1 MKKLGHILLAITLF
15 VSSVAFTSC
24 KDEEK
29 KEGMMPSGT
38 NIAEQDMPY
47 GATITKMLP
56 ENFPEIKITTEYDNR
71 FLSEDEAALVSNYF
85 LAVNNNDVELLRS
98 LYYEGYSDYYSKY
111 IGFFDTSAYLS
122 GMREEMTELIK
133 DEYEFD
139 YILIND
145 CVKSTD
151 DAASSFVFP
160 TVDDLLKKFGEERD
174 NADITNRVN
183 SRKVVRVEAF
193 YTNEN
198 GDYSLSNRYGN
209 DIDIYIYRIN
219 GKAYIM

>member
-1 MKKLGHILLAITLF
+1 
-15 VSSVAFTSC
+15 
-24 KDEEK
+24 
-29 KEGMMPSGT
+29 
-38 NIAEQDMPY
+38 
-47 GATITKMLP
+47 
-56 ENFPEIKITTEYDNR
+56 
-71 FLSEDEAALVSNYF
+71 
-85 LAVNNNDVELLRS
+85 
-98 LYYEGYSDYYSKY
+98 
-111 IGFFDTSAYLS
+111 
-122 GMREEMTELIK
+122 MTELIK

-145 CVKSTD
+145 CIKSTD